1 MADSEWVTMTEGVK
15 RQIRVDGE
23 KMMLV
28 EVRFEAGA
36 AVPQHSHPHE
46 QISYVASGRMLFTVS
61 GQEVEVAA
69 GESLHLPSNVQHAA
83 RALEV
88 SIVLDTF
95 SPPREDFR
103 GK

>member
-1 MADSEWVTMTEGVK
+1 MADSEWVIMTEGVK

-46 QISYVASGRMLFTVS
+46 QISYVASGRMLFTVD
-61 GQEVEVAA
+61 GQVVEVAS
-69 GESLHLPSNVQHAA
+69 GDSLHLPSNVPHAA
-83 RALEV
+83 RALEA
-88 SIVLDTF
+88 STVLDTF

-103 GK
+103 K

>member
-1 MADSEWVTMTEGVK
+1 MMADTEWVTMTEGVK
-15 RQIRVDGE
+15 RRIRVDGE

-46 QISYVASGRMLFTVS
+46 QISYVASGRMLFTVN

-69 GESLHLPSNVQHAA
+69 GESLHLPSNVPHAA
-83 RALEV
+83 RALEA
-88 SIVLDTF
+88 SAVLDTF

-103 GK
+103 K